1 MGNTRIIII
10 DKQPLFRVG
19 VKQAFVQQADFEI
32 VEASPDDDLSVIIE
46 ADLPDVILLDIDAPS
61 LNGLKIGRSLIQ
73 RYPATRLIVMP
84 SEINNDEL
92 FE

>member
-46 ADLPDVILLDIDAPS
+46 ADLPDVIFSVTLPPD
-61 LNGLKIGRSLIQ
+61 
-73 RYPATRLIVMP
+73 
-84 SEINNDEL
+84 
-92 FE
+92 